1 MEIIKLEGGLLSINF
16 NEAEKELLNE
26 ITQDFLV
33 KLGNEDPQA
42 LMPRL
47 FPEAILNEPDLDS
60 EYRAMTAHQLENS
73 HRKAVEALNLLTS
86 EKEISLEDLILV
98 TKGLN
103 VIRLKLGE
111 ELDIDDDSQIPPAD
125 DSNDY
130 RLWIVF
136 QYLGQLLFQ
145 CIEELQ

>member
-16 NEAEKELLNE
+16 NEAEKKLLNE
-26 ITQDFLV
+26 LTQDFLV

>member
-26 ITQDFLV
+26 LTQDFFV

>member
-26 ITQDFLV
+26 LTQDFLV

-111 ELDIDDDSQIPPAD
+111 ELEIDDDSQIPPAD

-130 RLWIVF
+130 RLWVVF